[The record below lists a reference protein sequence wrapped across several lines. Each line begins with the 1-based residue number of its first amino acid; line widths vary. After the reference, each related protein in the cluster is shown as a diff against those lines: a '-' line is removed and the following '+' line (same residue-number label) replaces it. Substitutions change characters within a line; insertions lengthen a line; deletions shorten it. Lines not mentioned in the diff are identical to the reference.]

1 MSKKSEYKQ
10 RNLEFLKQ
18 KAAESGVQQLPKGIL
33 YEVLGEGDASGK
45 NPTPRSI
52 VCVHY
57 SGSLIN
63 GRVFDETDHTQC
75 PAVFRLYEVIDG
87 WQIALS
93 RMRPGDPLAHLHSF
107 RHGLRLAHHRRH
119 PRQLHPHFRRRAAVY
134 CLNTHWHNFKPTP

>member
-18 KAAESGVQQLPKGIL
+18 KAQEPGVQQLPKGIL

-63 GRVFDETDHTQC
+63 GRVFDETDRTQC

-93 RMRPGDPLAHLHSF
+93 RMRPGDRWRIYIPSDMAY
-107 RHGLRLAHHRRH
+107 G
-119 PRQLHPHFRRRAAVY
+119 PRTIDGIPGNSTLIFDVELLSIA
-134 CLNTHWHNFKPTP
+134 

>member
-18 KAAESGVQQLPKGIL
+18 KAQEPGVQQLPKGIL

-63 GRVFDETDHTQC
+63 GRVFDETDRTQC

-93 RMRPGDPLAHLHSF
+93 HMRPGDRWRIYIPSDMAYGSRTIDGIPGNSTLIFDVELLSIA
-107 RHGLRLAHHRRH
+107 
-119 PRQLHPHFRRRAAVY
+119 
-134 CLNTHWHNFKPTP
+134 